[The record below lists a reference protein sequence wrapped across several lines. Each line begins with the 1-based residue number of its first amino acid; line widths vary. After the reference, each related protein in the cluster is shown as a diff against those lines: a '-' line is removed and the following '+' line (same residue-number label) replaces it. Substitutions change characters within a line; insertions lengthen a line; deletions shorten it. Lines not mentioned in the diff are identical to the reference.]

1 MAVEMD
7 LRTRIQMSVII
18 RNQTYTWFKMK
29 IAVKL
34 VYLVILLHRQFDCY
48 GTSHV
53 WLLLAVLDITHSNIT
68 IVIARKIL
76 TGNLNNCRFDAQ
88 CTIIELISSNIN
100 FQTLY
105 YRYLQ
110 SSVKIVFY
118 NGHWKRF
125 HQIKFLSKF
134 QLCNTSLYTC

>member
-18 RNQTYTWFKMK
+18 RNQTYTWFKIR

-48 GTSHV
+48 GTSHA
-53 WLLLAVLDITHSNIT
+53 WLVLAVLDITHSNIT

-76 TGNLNNCRFDAQ
+76 TGNLNN
-88 CTIIELISSNIN
+88 
-100 FQTLY
+100 
-105 YRYLQ
+105 
-110 SSVKIVFY
+110 
-118 NGHWKRF
+118 
-125 HQIKFLSKF
+125 
-134 QLCNTSLYTC
+134 